1 MRSAAGT
8 TFGNEDRNLNSSL
21 FVLYGVGNQTQDKRR
36 FLIHAFTGDAIPTL
50 SVQRFNPVM
59 DSNAD
64 IIMQTVR
71 HNDYANISSGWS
83 NGTLYRRSAW
93 LISLSFYFHYI
104 CWASEDSEN

>member
-64 IIMQTVR
+64 IIVQTVR
-71 HNDYANISSGWS
+71 HNDYANIRAYLGWS
-83 NGTLYRRSAW
+83 KW
-93 LISLSFYFHYI
+93 YI
-104 CWASEDSEN
+104 TASKNNTANNTSYCWDSEIKMP